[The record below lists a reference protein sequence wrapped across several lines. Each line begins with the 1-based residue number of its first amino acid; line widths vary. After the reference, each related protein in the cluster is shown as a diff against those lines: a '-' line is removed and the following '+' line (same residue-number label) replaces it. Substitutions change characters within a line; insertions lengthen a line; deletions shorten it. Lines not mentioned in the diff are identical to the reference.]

1 MAGGGGGGRR
11 ARTPTVLQI
20 EQVECGAACL
30 GMVLG
35 HYGRWVP
42 LEELRVACGVSR
54 DGTKASNIVR
64 AGNRY
69 GLDAKGFSKETEE
82 LAALPLP
89 CIVFWNFNHF
99 VVVEGVAPGHVFI
112 NDPASGPRR
121 VTADEFDRA
130 FTGVVLV
137 FRPGPGFAPGGARP
151 SASRFVR
158 ERLRGS
164 GAAVA
169 LAGAA
174 GLGLVLLGIV
184 IPILTQRFVDSWI
197 AEGSREWVAP
207 ALLGVAVAAAGRA
220 ALTWVEGRALVGVWA
235 RMSVRTARELV
246 GHVLR
251 LPMPFFA
258 QRHAGE
264 IAARIGINDAVARL
278 VALDVARGVLDV
290 IVVLGFVALM
300 LTYDVVLTAVGVA
313 VAALNVVGLALAGR
327 RHTDLNRRLALERG
341 VFVGTSLGGLEM
353 IETLKATGSEPDFFG
368 RWAGHQAKALRA
380 HEAMEVSSHS
390 LRLLPSILAT
400 LATAAVLL
408 VGGRRISGGGLSVGE
423 LVAFQVL
430 MVSFLQPFSHLIGLS
445 GSLLAVRADIERLDD
460 VLRQPPDVSTPV
472 AVPPPQ
478 GRLPSGALE
487 LRDLTFGYS
496 TATEPLLEHLH
507 AAVRPGGRLAVVGP
521 SGSGKSTIA
530 RLVTGLYE
538 PWRGEVLFD
547 GRPRRDFGREVLA
560 GGVRSVDQDIFL
572 FEGTVRENL
581 TLWDPD
587 VGDDALRRAA
597 ADACIL
603 DDILARDGGF
613 ESAVVE
619 GGVNFSGGQR
629 QRLEIARAL
638 IGDPCILVLDE
649 ATSSLDARTEAV
661 ILDNLARRRCTCLV
675 IAHRLSTVR
684 DADEIIVMERGR
696 VVERGVHAEL
706 LAQDRV
712 YARLVETG

>member
-1 MAGGGGGGRR
+1 MLRGGRGRRR

-30 GMVLG
+30 AMVLG
-35 HYGRWVP
+35 FHRRWVP

-54 DGTKASNIVR
+54 DGTKASNVVR
-64 AGNRY
+64 AGQRY
-69 GLDAKGFSKETEE
+69 GLVVKGFSKETDE
-82 LAALPLP
+82 LGALPLP
-89 CIVFWNFNHF
+89 FIAFWNFNHF
-99 VVVEGVAPGHVFI
+99 VVVEGFAPGYVFL

-121 VTADEFDRA
+121 VSDDEFDRA

-137 FRPGPGFAPGGARP
+137 FRPGPGFKPGGERP
-151 SASRFVR
+151 SAGRFVR

-164 GAAVA
+164 GAAVG

-174 GLGLVLLGIV
+174 GLGLVLLGVV

-197 AEGSREWVAP
+197 AEGSRDWIAP
-207 ALLGVAVAAAGRA
+207 ALFGIGLAAVGRA
-220 ALTWVEGRALVGVWA
+220 VLAWVEGRALVGVWA
-235 RMSVRTARELV
+235 RMSVRTSRELL

-264 IAARIGINDAVARL
+264 ISARIGINDAVARL

-290 IVVLGFVALM
+290 VVVIGFVALM
-300 LTYDVVLTAVGVA
+300 LTYDVVLTAAAVA
-313 VAALNVVGLALAGR
+313 IAALNVVGLAVTGR

-341 VFVGTSLGGLEM
+341 VLVGTSLGGLEM

-380 HEAMEVSSHS
+380 QEAMEVSSHS

-408 VGGRRISGGGLSVGE
+408 VGGRRISAGDLSVGE

-430 MVSFLQPFSHLIGLS
+430 MVSFLQPFSQLIGLG
-445 GSLLAVRADIERLDD
+445 GSLLSVRADIERLDD
-460 VLRQPPDVSTPV
+460 VLRHPADPV
-472 AVPPPQ
+472 IAVE
-478 GRLPSGALE
+478 GSDAVGAAPSGALE

-496 TATEPLLEHLH
+496 RAAEPLIRDLQ
-507 AAVRPGGRLAVVGP
+507 ARVRPGGRLAIVGP
-521 SGSGKSTIA
+521 SGSGKSTVA
-530 RLVTGLYE
+530 RLVCGLYE
-538 PWRGEVLFD
+538 PWSGEVLFD
-547 GRPRRDFGREVLA
+547 GQPRRAFARSVLA
-560 GGVRSVDQDIFL
+560 GDVRSVDQDIFL

-581 TLWDPD
+581 TLWDPS
-587 VGDDALRRAA
+587 VSDDALERAA

-603 DDILARDGGF
+603 DDVLLRDGGLDCP
-613 ESAVVE
+613 VVE

-638 IGDPCILVLDE
+638 VGDPRILVLDE
-649 ATSSLDARTEAV
+649 ATSSLDARTEAA
-661 ILDNLARRRCTCLV
+661 ILENLARRRCTCVV

-684 DADEIIVMERGR
+684 DAEEIIVLEQGR
-696 VVERGVHAEL
+696 VVERGVHEDL

-712 YARLVETG
+712 YAHLVHTG